1 MQLEQQIHGMLK
13 QSFEYEE
20 KLDSRILIINEL
32 ENKLQELTKEID
44 EIQSNLAVQETPSE
58 NPVKES

>member
-20 KLDSRILIINEL
+20 KLDSRILLINEL
-32 ENKLQELTKEID
+32 ENKLQELTKEIE
-44 EIQSNLAVQETPSE
+44 EIQSNLAVQETPSD
-58 NPVKES
+58 NPVNES